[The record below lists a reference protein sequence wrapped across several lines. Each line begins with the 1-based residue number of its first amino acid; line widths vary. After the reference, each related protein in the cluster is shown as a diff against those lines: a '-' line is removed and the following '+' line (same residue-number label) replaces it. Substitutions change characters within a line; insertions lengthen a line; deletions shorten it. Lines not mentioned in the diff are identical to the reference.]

1 MTSRPATVT
10 AREVTGAPAAR
21 RRPPGTLGIGI
32 ARTGIE
38 LRQFF
43 RERDSM
49 VFTFFFPVIMLF
61 IFGSAFSSSD
71 LPGGVTFTQ
80 YFAAGMIASGIV
92 LSSFQQLAIS
102 IAVERDDGSLK
113 RLRGTPM
120 PPAAYLLGKVGMV
133 FVVGLAQLAILL
145 TVATRFYDVPMPD
158 ASGWLTLA
166 WVFVL
171 GTSACS
177 LLGIAYSAVA
187 RSAKSASAVVTLPF
201 LILQFISGVFFP
213 FNELPVRL
221 QEVAALFPLKW
232 MCQGLRSVFLPDSFT
247 ANEPAGGWEL
257 STVAV
262 VLAMWSVVGLAFAL
276 RTFRW
281 TRREEG

>member
-1 MTSRPATVT
+1 MTAAPPIGVEVAPTVRRSY
-10 AREVTGAPAAR
+10 ARSLARISLARARIEV
-21 RRPPGTLGIGI
+21 L
-32 ARTGIE
+32 
-38 LRQFF
+38 QFF
-43 RERDSM
+43 REKDSV
-49 VFTFFFPVIMLF
+49 VFTFALPIVFLVL
-61 IFGSAFSSSD
+61 FSS
-71 LPGGVTFTQ
+71 LFPGDNGISSARYFT
-80 YFAAGMIASGIV
+80 AGFIASGIMG
-92 LSSFQQLAIS
+92 SSFQNLAIDL
-102 IAVERDDGSLK
+102 ALERDDGSLK

-133 FVVGLAQLAILL
+133 FVVGLAQLALLL
-145 TVATRFYDVPMPD
+145 TVATRFYAVPMPD

-171 GTSACS
+171 GISVCS

-213 FNELPVRL
+213 FNELPARL
-221 QEVAALFPLKW
+221 QEVSALFPLKW
-232 MCQGLRSVFLPDSFT
+232 MCQGLRSVFLPDSFA

-257 STVAV
+257 SRVAL
-262 VLAMWSVVGLAFAL
+262 VLAMWLALSLAVAL

-281 TRREEG
+281 TRRGDE

>member
-1 MTSRPATVT
+1 MTAAPS
-10 AREVTGAPAAR
+10 TGVQV
-21 RRPPGTLGIGI
+21 
-32 ARTGIE
+32 ARTAQRPHTPSLARISLARARIE
-38 LRQFF
+38 VLQFF
-43 RERDSM
+43 RAKDSV
-49 VFTFFFPVIMLF
+49 VFTFALPIVFLMLF
-61 IFGSAFSSSD
+61 STLFPGNDGISSARY
-71 LPGGVTFTQ
+71 FT
-80 YFAAGMIASGIV
+80 AGFIASGIMA
-92 LSSFQQLAIS
+92 SSFQTLAID
-102 IAVERDDGSLK
+102 IARERDDGSLK

-177 LLGIAYSAVA
+177 LLGIAYSALA
-187 RSAKSASAVVTLPF
+187 RSGKSASAVVTLPF

-213 FNELPVRL
+213 FNELPARL
-221 QEVAALFPLKW
+221 QDVAALFPLKW